1 MNALETV
8 HAALSA
14 AAQHEGCTASKLVG
28 TVSRHTLP
36 CTASFANVTALHSKA
51 HTSAT
56 SADPSKGAVVL
67 QRTFLATSESSLV
80 FSARFEIPKNPSTA
94 ATLSNT
100 PQNPAGGLG
109 SNSQNPAKPV
119 LPKTQSSPT
128 LGYSGPTFGSGT
140 PLPKTLTMSNGKRK
154 RDLCEDQ
161 EVAMSKARKRLSSAN
176 APELES
182 ELEMA
187 QAVIERVLT
196 LRGPAGE
203 VLVQSYAL
211 LTKKLKPTDALPSV
225 VIAVRL
231 NAGIPVPVSSLKRCL
246 GTCWK
251 DGVVSSEGS
260 VNGVC
265 DRDLPLT
272 EEGEA
277 SKRMGNLP
285 MLIVTSI
292 PKPSTPPRNGTV
304 P

>member
-1 MNALETV
+1 VGLLVIVWKTKKKMDAIEAV
-8 HAALSA
+8 HAALSTVA
-14 AAQHEGCTASKLVG
+14 KNQGCTSSILVG

-36 CTASFANVTALHSKA
+36 STASFSNVSALHSKA
-51 HTSAT
+51 HASAT
-56 SADPSKGAVVL
+56 SIVVL
-67 QRTFLATSESSLV
+67 QRTLLATSESSLV
-80 FSARFEIPKNPSTA
+80 FSARFENPSTDA
-94 ATLSNT
+94 ATTAGVEPKPLSSD
-100 PQNPAGGLG
+100 PA
-109 SNSQNPAKPV
+109 
-119 LPKTQSSPT
+119 
-128 LGYSGPTFGSGT
+128 
-140 PLPKTLTMSNGKRK
+140 LTTSNGKRK
-154 RDLCEDQ
+154 RNLCEDQ
-161 EVAMSKARKRLSSAN
+161 EEAVTKARKRLSSVN

-211 LTKKLKPTDALPSV
+211 LTKKLKPSDAMPSV
-225 VIAVRL
+225 VIAIRL
-231 NAGIPVPVSSLKRCL
+231 NSGIPVHVSSLKRCL

-251 DGVVSSEGS
+251 DGVVSSSNS

-292 PKPSTPPRNGTV
+292 PKPSKYECP
-304 P
+304 

>member
-80 FSARFEIPKNPSTA
+80 FSARFEIPNIPSTIPQTA
-94 ATLSNT
+94 APSTM
-100 PQNPAGGLG
+100 PAGVLG
-109 SNSQNPAKPV
+109 AQNPAKPV
-119 LPKTQSSPT
+119 PQSSPK
-128 LGYSGPTFGSGT
+128 LSGPTFGSGT

-161 EVAMSKARKRLSSAN
+161 EEAVSKARKRLSSAN

-292 PKPSTPPRNGTV
+292 PKPSTPPRGGTF

>member
-1 MNALETV
+1 MVVLVIFLWVAVCRNMSALETV
-8 HAALSA
+8 HAELSA
-14 AAQHEGCTASKLVG
+14 SAQHEGCTASKLVG

-80 FSARFEIPKNPSTA
+80 FSARFDNPSA
-94 ATLSNT
+94 NATM
-100 PQNPAGGLG
+100 PAGIE
-109 SNSQNPAKPV
+109 PAKP
-119 LPKTQSSPT
+119 
-128 LGYSGPTFGSGT
+128 
-140 PLPKTLTMSNGKRK
+140 PLAGLTNGAPALVASNGKRK

-161 EVAMSKARKRLSSAN
+161 EDAMSKARKRLSSAN

-182 ELEMA
+182 ELQTA

-211 LTKKLKPTDALPSV
+211 LTKKLKPTDAMPSV

-246 GTCWK
+246 GPCWK
-251 DGVVSSEGS
+251 DGVVSSESS

-292 PKPSTPPRNGTV
+292 PKPSTPPRSGRSAV
-304 P
+304 